1 MSEITLRARDNYL
14 MIEFISGALLF
25 ESLGSFIASL
35 EAFYIK
41 DKFEFTKSVC
51 FLESR
56 ALNTTLIL
64 LDIAFKFPPTFI
76 DLCLSKSIGI

>member
-1 MSEITLRARDNYL
+1 MSEIILRARDNYL
-14 MIEFISGALLF
+14 MIEFISGALLDK
-25 ESLGSFIASL
+25 SLGSFIAYL
-35 EAFYIK
+35 EAFYIRE
-41 DKFEFTKSVC
+41 KFKFISSAC

-56 ALNTTLIL
+56 ALNTTLML